1 MMLEEYDV
9 VGLRVKIDDVPL
21 PAGAMG
27 TVLMV
32 FPGDETTYLV
42 EFSNELGKS
51 LGEFFLKEND
61 LIPQT
66 DATGRNI
73 GQV

>member
-1 MMLEEYDV
+1 
-9 VGLRVKIDDVPL
+9 VP
-21 PAGAMG
+21 
-27 TVLMV
+27 
-32 FPGDETTYLV
+32 V

>member
-1 MMLEEYDV
+1 MPDIGPPAPQSDPVPPPV
-9 VGLRVKIDDVPL
+9 VQPVP
-21 PAGAMG
+21 
-27 TVLMV
+27 
-32 FPGDETTYLV
+32 V

-61 LIPQT
+61 LILQT